1 MKRTSQIMLFTVCWL
16 VGIIFAANYVTSI
29 QYWQIAIVAGVGLLG
44 LGVLTKTLKIWP
56 IILLGIV
63 LGIVRG
69 QTYIADQRWY
79 DIADAIGHKVV
90 VTGRVADEP
99 GWNDQR
105 LYEFYLTDLRVDGR
119 QTPGLLKIK
128 SQVGNVL
135 EGQRVQV
142 QGKVGQAL
150 GRAPAQI
157 WYASVTVTDAR
168 QPYPTRLKYMLS
180 RGLFA
185 SLPREQADLV
195 RGLLF
200 GSRSG
205 ISQTLEDALR
215 ADGLTHIIAVS
226 GYNLTIIIAALAV
239 FLRRKSATSLIVSL
253 AAIMLYVAM
262 TGFSASI
269 VRAAIMGS
277 IVLIARHVRR
287 DANLWAVLGVT
298 ACVMTAIA
306 PEYLL
311 TDMSWQL
318 SVLALAGVLLVV
330 PRLEGVEGWRAIL
343 KEGFVVS
350 LAAHLATA
358 PLIAY
363 RFGSLSLVA
372 PVANLVILPVVP
384 ILMLGGIIAATIGVL
399 VPTQAFIIMMPLRW
413 IIGIVM
419 EIVMWFSHIPQ
430 VQLSLERVSLSGMLV
445 GYACLGCMI
454 VINLLRARKS
464 PRKTL

>member
-1 MKRTSQIMLFTVCWL
+1 MLFALSWL
-16 VGIIFAANYVTSI
+16 TGILFATNYLTNI
-29 QYWQIAIVAGVGLLG
+29 HLWQIVVVIGAGLFGLAILSHS
-44 LGVLTKTLKIWP
+44 LKVWP
-56 IILLGIV
+56 ILLLGIV

-69 QTYIADQRWY
+69 QIYFADQRWY
-79 DIADAIGHKVV
+79 DIADVIGEKVV

-105 LYEFYLTDLRVDGR
+105 LFEFYLTDLTVDGR
-119 QTPGLLKIK
+119 STPGLIKIK

-142 QGKVGQAL
+142 RGKVGRAL

-157 WYASVTVTDAR
+157 WYASVIVVDAR

-180 RGLFA
+180 RGLFS
-185 SLPREQADLV
+185 SLPREQAGFV

-205 ISQTLEDALR
+205 ISQALEDALR

-239 FLRRKSATSLIVSL
+239 FSRRKSVATLALSLT
-253 AAIMLYVAM
+253 AIMLYVAM

-277 IVLIARHVRR
+277 IVLVARHVRR
-287 DANLWAVLGVT
+287 DANLWSVFGVT
-298 ACVMTAIA
+298 VCIMTAFS

-330 PRLEGVEGWRAIL
+330 PRLEGVQGWRAII
-343 KEGFVVS
+343 KEGLVVS

-363 RFGSLSLVA
+363 RFGSLSLIA
-372 PVANLVILPVVP
+372 PIANLIILPAVP
-384 ILMLGGIIAATIGVL
+384 IMMLGGIMAAIIGVIL
-399 VPTQAFIIMMPLRW
+399 PTQAFIIMTPLRW
-413 IIGIVM
+413 TIEFVIQL
-419 EIVMWFSHIPQ
+419 VMWFSRIPQ
-430 VQLSLERVSLSGMLV
+430 AQLNLDQVSLGGMLV
-445 GYACLGCMI
+445 GYVCLGC
-454 VINLLRARKS
+454 VVAINLLKTRKS
-464 PRKTL
+464 AQKTL

>member
-1 MKRTSQIMLFTVCWL
+1 MIFALCWL
-16 VGIIFAANYVTSI
+16 TGILFAANYVTNV
-29 QYWQIAIVAGVGLLG
+29 QYWQIGVALAVGLFGLALLRG
-44 LGVLTKTLKIWP
+44 TQKLWPILFLGV
-56 IILLGIV
+56 V

-69 QTYIADQRWY
+69 QVYFADQRWY
-79 DIADAIGHKVV
+79 DIADKIGEKVV
-90 VTGRVADEP
+90 LTGRVADEP

-105 LYEFYLTDLRVDGR
+105 LFEFYLTDLTVDGR
-119 QTPGLLKIK
+119 PTPGLLKIK

-142 QGKVGQAL
+142 RGKVGQAL

-157 WYASVTVTDAR
+157 WYATVIVLDAR
-168 QPYPTRLKYMLS
+168 QPYPTRLKYMMS

-185 SLPREQADLV
+185 SLPREQAGFV

-205 ISQTLEDALR
+205 ISQELEAALR

-239 FLRRKSATSLIVSL
+239 FLRRKSATSLILSL

-277 IVLIARHVRR
+277 IVLIARYVRR
-287 DANLWAVLGVT
+287 DANLWSVFGVT
-298 ACVMTAIA
+298 ICLMTAYA

-311 TDMSWQL
+311 ADMSWQL

-330 PRLEGVEGWRAIL
+330 PRLEDMHGWRTIF
-343 KEGFVVS
+343 KEGLMVS

-363 RFGSLSLVA
+363 RFGSLSLIA
-372 PVANLVILPVVP
+372 PMANLVFLPVVP
-384 ILMLGGIIAATIGVL
+384 ILMLGGVIAATLGVFM
-399 VPTQAFIIMMPLRW
+399 PAQAFIIMTPLRW
-413 IIGIVM
+413 VIDIVM
-419 EIVMWFSHIPQ
+419 QGVVWFSRIPQ
-430 VQLSLERVSLSGMLV
+430 AQLSLEQVSLAGVLI
-445 GYACLGCMI
+445 GYACLGCM
-454 VINLLRARKS
+454 VAINLLRARKNAQ
-464 PRKTL
+464 KTL